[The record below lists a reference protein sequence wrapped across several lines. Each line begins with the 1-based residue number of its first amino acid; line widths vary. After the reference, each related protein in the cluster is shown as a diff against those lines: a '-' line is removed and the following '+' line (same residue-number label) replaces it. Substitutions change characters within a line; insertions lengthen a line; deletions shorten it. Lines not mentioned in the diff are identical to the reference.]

1 MDSEKILILIY
12 QICTMQKRRK
22 VNFISFG
29 LLILLGLSSCISN
42 SSLVYL
48 QNLNGDEDLVDN
60 ILIPYEMQD
69 YRLQYNDIISID
81 IKTTV
86 NFINEAFNI
95 SDENSAAMRGGGIQ
109 GGGDIYYM
117 NGYTIDKSGNVEL
130 PILGKIKLSGSS
142 LEEAKE
148 SIQSKLKT
156 VVNEDIYVRVKLGGI
171 RYSVF
176 GEVIRPG
183 KFTILQDRLTIFEAL
198 SNAGDFTTFAKRD
211 EITIIRQ
218 YPEGTKIHRIN
229 LLDRNI
235 IRTPFYFVQTN
246 DQIYAEPL
254 KQREFARTE
263 SASQNILLITSALT
277 TVLLLLSFFK

>member
-1 MDSEKILILIY
+1 MIQKSERGIMITLFLI
-12 QICTMQKRRK
+12 
-22 VNFISFG
+22 F
-29 LLILLGLSSCISN
+29 LGLSSCISN
-42 SSLVYL
+42 RSLVYL
-48 QNLNGDEDLVDN
+48 QNLEGDESLIDN
-60 ILIPYEMQD
+60 TLIPYEMQD

-86 NFINEAFNI
+86 DFINQSFI
-95 SDENSAAMRGGGIQ
+95 VTSGIQ
-109 GGGDIYYM
+109 GGGAGMMQGGNDVYYM
-117 NGYTIDKSGNVEL
+117 TGCTVDKLGNVEL
-130 PILGKIKLSGSS
+130 PILGKIKVSGNT

-148 SIQSKLKT
+148 NIKDKLKT
-156 VVNEDIYVRVKLGGI
+156 IVNEEIYIRVKLGGI

-176 GEVIRPG
+176 GEVNRPG
-183 KFTILQDRLTIFEAL
+183 KFTVLQDRMTIFEAL
-198 SNAGDFTTFAKRD
+198 SNAGDFTTFAKRE

-218 YPEGTKIHRIN
+218 YPEGSKIHKIN

-263 SASQNILLITSALT
+263 NASQNILLITGALT
-277 TVLLLLSFFK
+277 TILLLLNFLR

>member
-1 MDSEKILILIY
+1 MK
-12 QICTMQKRRK
+12 QIKK
-22 VNFISFG
+22 FISIVFG
-29 LLILLGLSSCISN
+29 LLLLINLNSCISN

-48 QNLNGDEDLVDN
+48 QNLEGDEDLVDGK
-60 ILIPYEMQD
+60 LIPYEMQD
-69 YRLQYNDIISID
+69 YQLQYNDIISID

-86 NFINEAFNI
+86 DFINEAFNI
-95 SDENSAAMRGGGIQ
+95 SDENSPAMRGGGIQ

-130 PILGKIKLSGSS
+130 PILGKIKVSRNT

-148 SIQSKLKT
+148 KIQKKLKT
-156 VVNEDIYVRVKLGGI
+156 VVSEEIYVRVKLGGI

-176 GEVIRPG
+176 GEVNRPG
-183 KFTILQDRLTIFEAL
+183 KFTVLQDRLTIFEAL
-198 SNAGDFTTFAKRD
+198 ANAGDFTTFAKRN

-235 IRTPFYFVQTN
+235 IRTPFYFIQTN

-263 SASQNILLITSALT
+263 SASQNILLITSTLT
-277 TVLLLLSFFK
+277 TILLLLSFFK

>member
-1 MDSEKILILIY
+1 MKQNRNKTIAA
-12 QICTMQKRRK
+12 C
-22 VNFISFG
+22 G
-29 LLILLGLSSCISN
+29 LLLLVSLNSCISN

-48 QNLNGDEDLVDN
+48 QNLEGDADLVDN
-60 ILIPYEMQD
+60 KMIPYEMQD
-69 YRLQYNDIISID
+69 YQLQYNDIISIN

-86 NFINEAFNI
+86 DFINEAFNI
-95 SDENSAAMRGGGIQ
+95 LNENSTAMRGGGIQ

-117 NGYTIDKSGNVEL
+117 NGYTVDKSGNVEL
-130 PILGKIKLSGSS
+130 PILGKIKVSGNT

-148 SIQSKLKT
+148 SIQNKLKT
-156 VVNEDIYVRVKLGGI
+156 VVSEEVYVRVKLGGI

-176 GEVIRPG
+176 GEVNGPG

-198 SNAGDFTTFAKRD
+198 ANAGDFTTFAKRD

-246 DQIYAEPL
+246 DQIYAQPL

-263 SASQNILLITSALT
+263 SASQNILLITSTLT
-277 TVLLLLSFFK
+277 TILLLLSFFR